1 MTDEIFGLSISR
13 SGKLNPWYH
22 YGAMCAAIPGW
33 TLGTFV
39 GAMAGNIMPGFL
51 SSALSVA
58 IYGMFLALII
68 PPAKKHR
75 PVRAVVAGAMA
86 ISAVFAVVPVLN
98 RISSGFVIIFTT
110 LIVAGAAAYFCPI
123 GTERRKLMNHSVY
136 VYILVMAG
144 VYILIRMLPLVLLKR
159 RLQVRL

>member
-22 YGAMCAAIPGW
+22 YGVMCAAIPGW

-58 IYGMFLALII
+58 IYGMFLAIII
-68 PPAKKHR
+68 PPAKQNKA
-75 PVRAVVAGAMA
+75 VLAVVVAAML
-86 ISAVFAVVPVLN
+86 ISTLFKVIPFLSEV
-98 RISSGFVIIFTT
+98 SSGFVIIITT

-123 GTERRKLMNHSVY
+123 EDEKEEESVHE
-136 VYILVMAG
+136 A
-144 VYILIRMLPLVLLKR
+144 
-159 RLQVRL
+159 